1 MSSPLSF
8 EPAVPVAPLRAVE
21 DMGLQ
26 DLERI
31 RLILRG
37 GSVIEWRRMHF
48 HSRDEVDAYLR
59 LCGVDPDSETDR
71 AWVRTVMADAVAYLR
86 QTFDF
91 KVPEE
96 VASPAEV
103 HDLFLFASGLKEP
116 RKLRRIACV
125 VLKMMHVIQHVEGR
139 DLLYRLPASE
149 AEVQS
154 MMTEKVMR
162 VAEEAWR
169 RGLPIQSFESSI
181 KTRESIYTKLLA
193 KKDSVA
199 ATVYDKTRFRLVT
212 RARADIVPVLHFL
225 TQRLFPFHLVVPN
238 QTQNTL
244 VTFKSLMQD
253 YPHFRDYAKSLH
265 LDVDYEQREAQEGNT
280 FSGESYRVLN
290 FIADIPLRMD
300 AFLPSPAEDA
310 RARKNRIAFGLVEF
324 QILDE
329 RTARHNE
336 EGENS
341 HEQYKARQRVQ
352 VLRRLA
358 RGLVVPKRRVEE

>member
-1 MSSPLSF
+1 MGSPLLHDP
-8 EPAVPVAPLRAVE
+8 EVPLLPLRPVQ

-31 RLILRG
+31 RLVLRG

-59 LCGVDPDSETDR
+59 LCGVHPDRPADQ
-71 AWVRTVMADAVAYLR
+71 AWVRTVMTDAVTYLR

-91 KVPEE
+91 KVPDE
-96 VASPAEV
+96 VAEPREV
-103 HDLFLFASGLKEP
+103 HDLFLLASGLQEP
-116 RKLRRIACV
+116 RKYRRIACV
-125 VLKMMHVIQHVEGR
+125 VLKVMHVIQHVEGR
-139 DLLYRLPASE
+139 DLLYRLPAAE
-149 AEVQS
+149 AQVQG

-162 VAEEAWR
+162 VAEEAAR
-169 RGLPIQSFESSI
+169 RGLPITSFESSI

-193 KKDSVA
+193 KRDSVA

-212 RARADIVPVLHFL
+212 KTRADIVPVVHFL

-253 YPHFRDYAKSLH
+253 YPHFRDFAKSLH
-265 LDVDYEQREAQEGNT
+265 LDVDYESREAQDGNA
-280 FSGESYRVLN
+280 FSGDSYRVLN

-300 AFLPSPAEDA
+300 AFLPPPEQDD
-310 RARKNRIAFGLVEF
+310 RPRKNRIAMGLVEF
-324 QILDE
+324 QVIDE
-329 RTARHNE
+329 RAARTNE

-341 HEQYKARQRVQ
+341 HERYKARQKVQ

-358 RGLVVPKRRVEE
+358 RGLVAPRSRT